1 MRTGYYHDCKSATEL
16 WFKSANFCL
25 EDSSENESDQGPVSD
40 SEDEENEG
48 GQERQA
54 HTTSETEVE
63 VLTPATTP
71 VRVMRAQLRSQLD
84 LPEKTRERRTR
95 TGKHSDIFYYR
106 RTG

>member
-1 MRTGYYHDCKSATEL
+1 MIVKVLQNFGL
-16 WFKSANFCL
+16 NLQNFCI
-25 EDSSENESDQGPVSD
+25 EDSSEKESDQGPVSD

-71 VRVMRAQLRSQLD
+71 IRVIRAQLRSQLR
-84 LPEKTRERRTR
+84 PT
-95 TGKHSDIFYYR
+95 
-106 RTG
+106 